1 MKMMTQPQQ
10 DDRALP
16 NMAITN
22 PALRLACAI
31 GGRHRSGATDGR
43 ELAAEALLG
52 LCESQ
57 RRHEDGRGPLTTFA
71 FARMQGRALDAL
83 RRETRL
89 HKARQALRECKSEAD
104 VAVGSISTRL
114 DIGRAIESV
123 APHLSSA
130 ERIVLQGVYAGDRS
144 MRELAAG
151 GDRWSEDQLH
161 RAHQRLLARL
171 RAKLAP
177 GPLG

>member
-1 MKMMTQPQQ
+1 MQMTSQPRH
-10 DDRALP
+10 DTHTLA
-16 NMAITN
+16 NSAITN

-57 RRHEDGRGPLTTFA
+57 RRHDDVRGPLTTFA

-83 RRETRL
+83 RREARL
-89 HKARQALRECKSEAD
+89 RRAREALRDCESEAHQ
-104 VAVGSISTRL
+104 AVGSISTRL
-114 DIGRAIESV
+114 DVGRAVEAV
-123 APHLSSA
+123 KPHLSSA
-130 ERIVLQGVYAGDRS
+130 ERVVLEGVYAGDRS
-144 MRELAAG
+144 MRELASG